1 MKQHDKLLLVHVFP
15 PLMLTL
21 LFFVN
26 AALPISTVGC
36 VNRGLIAVFVALLS
50 VIASIH
56 SAIMVVKRGKVSAKG
71 QDAEKSWWI
80 ISTLLFLIPVIGFLL
95 LA

>member
-1 MKQHDKLLLVHVFP
+1 MKQHDRLLLFHVFP

-26 AALPISTVGC
+26 AALPIQTVGC

-50 VIASIH
+50 MIACLY
-56 SAIMVVKRGKVSAKG
+56 SAIMAIRRGKVSSKG
-71 QDAEKSWWI
+71 QDEERSWWI
-80 ISTLLFLIPVIGFLL
+80 ISTLLFLIPVIGFLF

>member
-1 MKQHDKLLLVHVFP
+1 MKQHDKLLLFHVFP

-50 VIASIH
+50 GVSSIY
-56 SAIMVVKRGKVSAKG
+56 SAIMVIKQGKAGAKN

-80 ISTLLFLIPVIGFLL
+80 ISTLLFLIPVIGFLFI
-95 LA
+95 A